1 MAVPNIRVTELVA
14 GLVQLVP
21 GTRYEV
27 PAPGVSAIYLPEDGP
42 IMVQSGDRK
51 AVQVEKGGL
60 CSLPKGGMH
69 TLHAPGHPLV
79 RQGHL
84 DPPFPIDPPH
94 GDGPVIFA
102 GRMPSVSNPLPD
114 IVPDIIVLS
123 RAEMRQERQL
133 DLIFSLIRENAL
145 TPEEDRTQITHRLAE
160 VAAIILLE
168 YVLRSLK
175 SDGLNAAAGVGDPHI
190 RKALLAIHEN
200 PDEAW
205 TLDRLASQAG
215 LSRSVFAQRFREIV
229 DQTPVDYLT
238 RIRMARATR
247 LLRANELSVSEI
259 AFEVGYKSDAS
270 FHKAFKRMIGVSPN
284 AYRKQKRK
292 G

>member
-1 MAVPNIRVTELVA
+1 MSVPNIRVTDLVA
-14 GLVQLVP
+14 GLVRLVP

-27 PAPGVSAIYLPEDGP
+27 PAQGFSAIYLPEDGP
-42 IMVQSGDRK
+42 ILVQAGDRK
-51 AVQVEKGGL
+51 PVRVEKGGL
-60 CSLPKGGMH
+60 CSLPKGGAH
-69 TLHAPGHPLV
+69 RLLAPDRQPV
-79 RQGHL
+79 RQGRIE
-84 DPPFPIDPPH
+84 PPFSIVPPS
-94 GDGPVIFA
+94 GDGPVVFA

-114 IVPDIIVLS
+114 IVPDIILLS
-123 RAEMRQERQL
+123 RAEMREERQL
-133 DLIFSLIRENAL
+133 DMIFSLIRDNAL

-160 VAAIILLE
+160 IAAIILLE
-168 YVLRSLK
+168 YVLKNLK
-175 SDGLNAAAGVGDPHI
+175 ADGLNAAAGVGDPHI
-190 RKALLAIHEN
+190 RRALLAIHET

-205 TLDRLASQAG
+205 TLDRLAKHAG

-247 LLRANELSVSEI
+247 LLRSNELSVSEI

-270 FHKAFKRMIGVSPN
+270 FHKAFKRMIGFSPN
-284 AYRKQKRK
+284 AYRKQNRQ